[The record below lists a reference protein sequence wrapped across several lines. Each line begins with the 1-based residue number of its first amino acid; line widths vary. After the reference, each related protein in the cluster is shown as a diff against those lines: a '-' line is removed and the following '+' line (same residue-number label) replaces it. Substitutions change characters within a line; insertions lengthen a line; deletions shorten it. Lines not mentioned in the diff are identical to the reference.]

1 MEMKDHSRSADSPT
15 FGPLQGSAMALEKE
29 LSVYN
34 RHLID
39 LLAHE
44 GKFILVCGEAI
55 EGPFETYEDALKSGY
70 EGFGLVPFLVKQI
83 RRAEPIHYFSRDL
96 PLCRS

>member
-1 MEMKDHSRSADSPT
+1 MSTEMPEFDQR
-15 FGPLQGSAMALEKE
+15 QRSAMALENE

-44 GKFILVCGEAI
+44 GKFTLVCGEEI
-55 EGPFETYEDALKSGY
+55 GGPFETYEAALQAGY
-70 EGFGLVPFLVKQI
+70 ERFGLVPFLVKQI

-96 PLCRS
+96 PTCRS